1 MRATTVKVEGELL
14 DELNRSKPVNVSL
27 SAFVRSILEREV
39 LRRKLGDAAEKY
51 VKFLEKAPD
60 ERELL
65 AEWESA
71 DLVTPPGSRRRR

>member
-1 MRATTVKVEGELL
+1 MSATTIKVEGELL
-14 DELNRSKPVNVSL
+14 DELNRSKPVNVSF

-39 LRRKLGDAAEKY
+39 LRRKLGESAEKY
-51 VKFLEKAPD
+51 AKFLEKAPD

-71 DLVTPPGSRRRR
+71 DLVTAPRVRRRR